1 MSRIYHDSVLR
12 NKAVQSVRLPGAW
25 NPAAHQGG
33 NGVLLEGQ
41 LVDVSR
47 HSISDA
53 HGRKERYYVL
63 YIRPSC
69 IHRRKFDLKG
79 NEIEPNFSA
88 TRKVNTGFLMSSY
101 KTEAKGN
108 TDRLTPELLKGLVN
122 KPELLELTESLTPDQ
137 TVAFWMPE
145 TEMEVME
152 LELGT
157 GVRLKTRG
165 DGPFID
171 SLVKLELGTVTKCNF
186 AGDGKTG
193 ASWTD
198 NIMAQKSSERDTAEV
213 REQGDG
219 AEDAEWAD
227 QGDHAPRLPLRG
239 SPCEPEDLSR
249 APEQSDLSVLG
260 SHGTEAK
267 FPGAAFSKAPTG
279 SARVVAE
286 GGGFLEPL
294 VPREAGPAKMIQAI
308 LVFNN
313 HGKPRL
319 VRFYQRFPEEIQQQI
334 VRETFHLVLKR
345 DDNICNFLEGGS
357 LIGGADYKLI
367 YRHYATLYFV
377 FCVDS
382 SESELGI
389 LDLIQVFV
397 ETLDKCFEN
406 VCELDLIFHMDK
418 VHYILQEV
426 VMGGMVLETNMNEIV
441 AQIEAQ
447 NRLEKSEGG
456 LSAAP
461 SRAVSAVKNI
471 NLPEIPRNI
480 NIGDLNIKVPNL
492 SQFV

>member
-1 MSRIYHDSVLR
+1 
-12 NKAVQSVRLPGAW
+12 
-25 NPAAHQGG
+25 
-33 NGVLLEGQ
+33 
-41 LVDVSR
+41 
-47 HSISDA
+47 
-53 HGRKERYYVL
+53 
-63 YIRPSC
+63 
-69 IHRRKFDLKG
+69 
-79 NEIEPNFSA
+79 
-88 TRKVNTGFLMSSY
+88 
-101 KTEAKGN
+101 
-108 TDRLTPELLKGLVN
+108 
-122 KPELLELTESLTPDQ
+122 
-137 TVAFWMPE
+137 
-145 TEMEVME
+145 
-152 LELGT
+152 
-157 GVRLKTRG
+157 
-165 DGPFID
+165 
-171 SLVKLELGTVTKCNF
+171 
-186 AGDGKTG
+186 
-193 ASWTD
+193 
-198 NIMAQKSSERDTAEV
+198 
-213 REQGDG
+213 
-219 AEDAEWAD
+219 
-227 QGDHAPRLPLRG
+227 
-239 SPCEPEDLSR
+239 
-249 APEQSDLSVLG
+249 
-260 SHGTEAK
+260 
-267 FPGAAFSKAPTG
+267 
-279 SARVVAE
+279 
-286 GGGFLEPL
+286 
-294 VPREAGPAKMIQAI
+294 MIQAI

-418 VHYILQEV
+418 VCPLLEQGSWKTEFRTCQATCVHYILQEV

-461 SRAVSAVKNI
+461 ARAVSAVKNI

>member
-1 MSRIYHDSVLR
+1 MSRIYHDGALR

-25 NPAAHQGG
+25 DPAAHQGG
-33 NGVLLEGQ
+33 NGVLLEGE
-41 LVDVSR
+41 LIDVSR
-47 HSISDA
+47 HSILDT

-63 YIRPSC
+63 YIRPSH
-69 IHRRKFDLKG
+69 IHRRKFDAKG

-101 KTEAKGN
+101 KVEAKGD
-108 TDRLTPELLKGLVN
+108 TDRLTPEALKGLVN
-122 KPELLELTESLTPDQ
+122 KPELLALTESLTPDH

-145 TEMEVME
+145 SEMEVME
-152 LELGT
+152 LELGA

-165 DGPFID
+165 DGPFLD
-171 SLVKLELGTVTKCNF
+171 SLAKLEAGTVTKCNF
-186 AGDGKTG
+186 TGDGKTG

-198 NIMAQKSSERDTAEV
+198 NIMAQKCSKGAAAEI

-219 AEDAEWAD
+219 AEDEEW
-227 QGDHAPRLPLRG
+227 
-239 SPCEPEDLSR
+239 
-249 APEQSDLSVLG
+249 
-260 SHGTEAK
+260 
-267 FPGAAFSKAPTG
+267 
-279 SARVVAE
+279 
-286 GGGFLEPL
+286 
-294 VPREAGPAKMIQAI
+294 
-308 LVFNN
+308 
-313 HGKPRL
+313 
-319 VRFYQRFPEEIQQQI
+319 PEEIQQQI

-357 LIGGADYKLI
+357 LIGGSDYKLI

-461 SRAVSAVKNI
+461 ARAVSAVKNI

>member
-1 MSRIYHDSVLR
+1 MSRIYHDSALR
-12 NKAVQSVRLPGAW
+12 NKAVRSARLPRAW
-25 NPAAHQGG
+25 DPAAHQRGD
-33 NGVLLEGQ
+33 GVLLEGE
-41 LVDVSR
+41 LLDVSR

-63 YIRPSC
+63 YIRPSR
-69 IHRRKFDLKG
+69 IHRRKFDPKG

-101 KTEAKGN
+101 KVEAKGDS
-108 TDRLTPELLKGLVN
+108 DRLTPEALKGLVN
-122 KPELLELTESLTPDQ
+122 KPELLALTESLTPAE

-145 TEMEVME
+145 SEMEAME
-152 LELGT
+152 LELGA

-165 DGPFID
+165 DGPFLD
-171 SLVKLELGTVTKCNF
+171 SLAKLEAGTVTKCNF

-193 ASWTD
+193 TSWTD
-198 NIMAQKSSERDTAEV
+198 NIMAQKSLEGAAGET

-219 AEDAEWAD
+219 AADEEW
-227 QGDHAPRLPLRG
+227 
-239 SPCEPEDLSR
+239 
-249 APEQSDLSVLG
+249 
-260 SHGTEAK
+260 
-267 FPGAAFSKAPTG
+267 
-279 SARVVAE
+279 
-286 GGGFLEPL
+286 
-294 VPREAGPAKMIQAI
+294 
-308 LVFNN
+308 
-313 HGKPRL
+313 
-319 VRFYQRFPEEIQQQI
+319 PEEIQQQI

-357 LIGGADYKLI
+357 LIGGSDYKLI

-461 SRAVSAVKNI
+461 ARAVSAVKNI
-471 NLPEIPRNI
+471 NLPEMPRNI

>member
-1 MSRIYHDSVLR
+1 MSRIYHDCALR
-12 NKAVQSVRLPGAW
+12 NKAVRSARLPGAW
-25 NPAAHQGG
+25 DPAVHQGG
-33 NGVLLEGQ
+33 NGVLLEGE

-47 HSISDA
+47 HSILDA
-53 HGRKERYYVL
+53 RDRKEHYYVL
-63 YIRPSC
+63 YIRPSR
-69 IHRRKFDLKG
+69 IHRRKFDPKG

-101 KTEAKGN
+101 KVEAMGD
-108 TDRLTPELLKGLVN
+108 TDRLTPEALKALVQ
-122 KPELLELTESLTPDQ
+122 KPELLALTESLTPDQ
-137 TVAFWMPE
+137 TVAFWMSE
-145 TEMEVME
+145 SEMEAME
-152 LELGT
+152 LEPGV

-165 DGPFID
+165 DGPFLE
-171 SLVKLELGTVTKCNF
+171 SLAKLEAGTVTKCNF

-198 NIMAQKSSERDTAEV
+198 NIMAQKSSEGATAET

-219 AEDAEWAD
+219 AEDEEW
-227 QGDHAPRLPLRG
+227 
-239 SPCEPEDLSR
+239 
-249 APEQSDLSVLG
+249 
-260 SHGTEAK
+260 
-267 FPGAAFSKAPTG
+267 
-279 SARVVAE
+279 
-286 GGGFLEPL
+286 
-294 VPREAGPAKMIQAI
+294 
-308 LVFNN
+308 
-313 HGKPRL
+313 
-319 VRFYQRFPEEIQQQI
+319 PEEIQQQI

-357 LIGGADYKLI
+357 LIGGPDYKLI

-389 LDLIQVFV
+389 LDLIQ
-397 ETLDKCFEN
+397 
-406 VCELDLIFHMDK
+406 

-461 SRAVSAVKNI
+461 ARAVSAVKNI